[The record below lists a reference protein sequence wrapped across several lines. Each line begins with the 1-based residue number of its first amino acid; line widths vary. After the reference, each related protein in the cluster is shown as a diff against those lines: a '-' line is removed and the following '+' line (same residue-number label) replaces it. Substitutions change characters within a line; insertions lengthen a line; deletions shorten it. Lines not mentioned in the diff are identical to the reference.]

1 MARVGGEEF
10 AWILPSTDGAGA
22 YAAAERARQAIER
35 EPFAGVGNLTVSI
48 GVCDAADA
56 GECADAAELYRL
68 ADVALYW
75 AKDHGRNIAFR
86 YCSETAARLAGE
98 SRSGSRA
105 GEHRLRLRALHAI
118 ARMVEQGHPTS
129 QGHAD
134 RVADLAGA
142 LAQRVGWPAS
152 AVSALREAAVLHDV
166 GKIIVPKSVLLKT
179 GQFTEAEW
187 AQMRTHPVV
196 GDDMLED
203 ILSVVQRSWVRGH
216 HERWDGAGYPD
227 GLADTGI
234 PEGARILAMADSWD
248 VMTSARVYSGAL
260 TSDDALDEVRRAAGR
275 QFDPCVA
282 AVLVEL
288 IGDGASVTALE

>member
-1 MARVGGEEF
+1 
-10 AWILPSTDGAGA
+10 
-22 YAAAERARQAIER
+22 
-35 EPFAGVGNLTVSI
+35 
-48 GVCDAADA
+48 
-56 GECADAAELYRL
+56 
-68 ADVALYW
+68 
-75 AKDHGRNIAFR
+75 
-86 YCSETAARLAGE
+86 
-98 SRSGSRA
+98 
-105 GEHRLRLRALHAI
+105 
-118 ARMVEQGHPTS
+118 MVEQGHPTS

-227 GLADTGI
+227 GLADAAI

-260 TSDDALDEVRRAAGR
+260 TSDDALGEVRRAAGR

-288 IGDGASVTALE
+288 IGDGASVAALE